1 MIFFSIRGKK
11 YFGRVCKGWSEAN
24 IYVNVMYR
32 FFKRRWDKGRYESD
46 ISMYSEF
53 ITDFFAT
60 LIHESLHILVKRLY
74 GKFHSSENKIE
85 WLTQQIIDKWKLE
98 KDKYLIRFWLKLL
111 SEIFNIP
118 LEGGELLDKW
128 LYYYSSKPKR
138 LLIEIL
144 KAL

>member
-1 MIFFSIRGKK
+1 MILFSIRGKK

-60 LIHESLHILVKRLY
+60 LIHESLHILVKREILPN
-74 GKFHSSENKIE
+74 GV
-85 WLTQQIIDKWKLE
+85 IIYHFPE
-98 KDKYLIRFWLKLL
+98 YY
-111 SEIFNIP
+111 EIP
-118 LEGGELLDKW
+118 LYL
-128 LYYYSSKPKR
+128 
-138 LLIEIL
+138 
-144 KAL
+144 